1 MATIAENLQILKDST
16 DAIKQAIIDKGGDV
30 SGNISTWAGII
41 NSIQSGGSS
50 LLFDKY
56 TYSPGLIQN
65 KLNGGTIGEKE
76 ARYSLVTLLHNYT
89 FSSDAWDIILIAE
102 STEPGANLDG
112 LYNKEE
118 QLNDCG
124 FKNCQW
130 RNVVSHNGDIL
141 YIESN
146 TDGFPTYLNISFQH
160 QDPNGGLD
168 TSNPPV
174 SFYLLCFGDNNTYDL
189 DTFTIT
195 VSESCCY
202 LKDTS
207 ISLSNGNIKKVQDIT
222 YNDELLVWNFDEAKF
237 DKAKP
242 LWIKKKEITSSYYK
256 VTLENGTTL
265 NLVGSNGKC
274 HRLFNYDDQLFESA
288 TDLVG
293 KQVSTLQGLSK
304 VISCEKIEETCEYY
318 NIITEY
324 HMNCYANG
332 VLTSCR
338 YNNLYPIVDMKFDKS
353 QVKLEPRYKI
363 HAEKFKPNPEIL
375 PKYIRGMRLD
385 ENTTISIED
394 MKKYISNL
402 ERVRKSIDDF
412 EENQEMVESVEEAS
426 VGWIDPEGN
435 VYGYKLY
442 MPGQMNHITL
452 ANKICKKLGYKE
464 QELGGYSKTLEDLGW
479 CKFTDEFLL
488 TVSDLTDRQEHTLTK
503 FMSTNPKV
511 KKRGTIKLGNIFS
524 KPTNIENVNKMSKK
538 DLTNKMRGHGNKRN

>member
-1 MATIAENLQILKDST
+1 MIMATISENLQIIKNST
-16 DAIKQAIIDKGGDV
+16 DAIKQAIIDKGGTIEGD
-30 SGNISTWAGII
+30 ITTWADAISGI
-41 NSIQSGGSS
+41 SGGGSS

-56 TYSPGLIQN
+56 TYSPDLIQN
-65 KLNGGTIGEKE
+65 KLNGSTIGEVGVAYGLE
-76 ARYSLVTLLHNYT
+76 TLLHKYT
-89 FSSDAWDIILIAE
+89 FSTLAYDIILIAE
-102 STEPGANLDG
+102 SENYPGSNLDM
-112 LYNKEE
+112 LYNLIE
-118 QLNDCG
+118 QTNDYG
-124 FKNCQW
+124 FKNCVC
-130 RNVVSHNGDIL
+130 RNLVGDNKDYL
-141 YIESN
+141 YIQGYDSKRP
-146 TDGFPTYLNISFQH
+146 DYLNISFSH
-160 QDPNGGLD
+160 CDPNGGLRPA
-168 TSNPPV
+168 NPV

-195 VSESCCY
+195 VSESYCY
-202 LKDTS
+202 LKDTA

-256 VTLENGTTL
+256 VNLENGTTL

-288 TDLVG
+288 TGLVG

-338 YNNLYPIVDMKFDKS
+338 YNNLYPIVDMKFDKA

-402 ERVRKSIDDF
+402 ERVRKNIDDF

-426 VGWIDPEGN
+426 VGWIDRNGKS
-435 VYGYKLY
+435 YGFKLY
-442 MPGQMNHITL
+442 MPGQNNHIIL
-452 ANKICKKLGYKE
+452 ADKICKELNIETDNPSRYLETEGWVKYTTDFVLNSDDKE
-464 QELGGYSKTLEDLGW
+464 IN
-479 CKFTDEFLL
+479 
-488 TVSDLTDRQEHTLTK
+488 DRQLNTLRKFVKVPNKLKTDGK
-503 FMSTNPKV
+503 IRIGDFMSPHVDISEFDNMDKYSFEYR
-511 KKRGTIKLGNIFS
+511 KKHNR
-524 KPTNIENVNKMSKK
+524 
-538 DLTNKMRGHGNKRN
+538 RR

>member
-1 MATIAENLQILKDST
+1 MSTISENLQIIKDST
-16 DAIKQAIIDKGGDV
+16 DAIRQAILNKGGNITGD
-30 SGNISTWAGII
+30 ISTLAEAIEGI
-41 NSIQSGGSS
+41 SGGGSS

-65 KLNGGTIGEKE
+65 KLNGSTIGEVGIAYKLE
-76 ARYSLVTLLHNYT
+76 TLLHKYT
-89 FSSDAWDIILIAE
+89 FSTLAYDIILIAE
-102 STEPGANLDG
+102 SENYPGSNLSM
-112 LYNKEE
+112 LYNLIE
-118 QLNDCG
+118 QNSGYG
-124 FKNCQW
+124 FKNCIC
-130 RNVVSHNGDIL
+130 RNLVGDNNDYL
-141 YIESN
+141 YIQGSTNRRPE
-146 TDGFPTYLNISFQH
+146 YLSISFSH
-160 QDPNGGLD
+160 YDYIGGLRPAD
-168 TSNPPV
+168 PV

-195 VSESCCY
+195 VSESYCY
-202 LKDTS
+202 LKDTA

-338 YNNLYPIVDMKFDKS
+338 YNNLYPIIDMKFDKT

-402 ERVRKSIDDF
+402 ERVRKNIDDF
-412 EENQEMVESVEEAS
+412 EENQEMIESVEEAS

-488 TVSDLTDRQEHTLTK
+488 TVSDLTDRQEHKLAK

-524 KPTNIENVNKMSKK
+524 EPTNIENVKKMHKK
-538 DLTNKMRGHGNKRN
+538 DLTNKMRGYGNKRN

>member
-1 MATIAENLQILKDST
+1 MKTISENLQKLKNST
-16 DAIKQAIIDKGGDV
+16 DDIRQAILNKGGNITGD
-30 SGNISTWAGII
+30 ISTWADAITNI
-41 NSIQSGGSS
+41 VSSEGGS
-50 LLFDKY
+50 
-56 TYSPGLIQN
+56 GLGHFIKTDIVSN
-65 KLNGGTIGEKE
+65 KLNGATLTFSDWYTTETEIYKYNIVKEYQNSLVVNIGRMVGGLNAFNLKGIGSCFLTPPNDLNDDIVSGGMGGMSGAPLVTCYTDGTISILHDSSITNFSF
-76 ARYSLVTLLHNYT
+76 RTITPVTLIF
-89 FSSDAWDIILIAE
+89 FSEDKYYDI
-102 STEPGANLDG
+102 D
-112 LYNKEE
+112 Y
-118 QLNDCG
+118 
-124 FKNCQW
+124 
-130 RNVVSHNGDIL
+130 
-141 YIESN
+141 
-146 TDGFPTYLNISFQH
+146 
-160 QDPNGGLD
+160 
-168 TSNPPV
+168 
-174 SFYLLCFGDNNTYDL
+174 FYLDCSWYCCF
-189 DTFTIT
+189 
-195 VSESCCY
+195 
-202 LKDTS
+202 LKDTD
-207 ISLSNGNIKKVQDIT
+207 ISLSTGITKKVQDIT
-222 YNDELLVWNFDEAKF
+222 YNDELLVWNFDDGEF
-237 DKAKP
+237 NKAKP
-242 LWIKKKEITSSYYK
+242 LWIKKKEIALSYYK
-256 VTLENGTTL
+256 VTLENGIIL

-304 VISCEKIEETCEYY
+304 VVSVEIVEETCEYY

-338 YNNLYPIVDMKFDKS
+338 YNNLYPIVDMKYDKS

-363 HAEKFKPNPEIL
+363 HAEKFKPNPKIL

-394 MKKYISNL
+394 MKSYISNL
-402 ERVRKSIDDF
+402 ERVRKNIDDF

-488 TVSDLTDRQEHTLTK
+488 AVSDLTDRQEHKLAK

-524 KPTNIENVNKMSKK
+524 EPTNIENVKKMSKK
-538 DLTNKMRGHGNKRN
+538 DLTNKMRGHGNKKN